1 MLNSYHCLVQPKKES
16 SVFYETIDESLEHVL
31 AIKSKKLIA
40 QLKTLKLM
48 QAEKTNDIDWFVE
61 KLEKGVARNTD
72 FEVELSYT
80 NNYYYVRYEKK
91 SKFLLIIKRSK
102 DGIMS
107 VRSYKEI

>member
-16 SVFYETIDESLEHVL
+16 SVFYETIEDDLKYVL
-31 AIKSKKLIA
+31 STKSKKLIA

-48 QAEKTNDIDWFVE
+48 QPEKTNDIDWFVE

-102 DGIMS
+102 DGFMS
-107 VRSYKEI
+107 VRSYKEM